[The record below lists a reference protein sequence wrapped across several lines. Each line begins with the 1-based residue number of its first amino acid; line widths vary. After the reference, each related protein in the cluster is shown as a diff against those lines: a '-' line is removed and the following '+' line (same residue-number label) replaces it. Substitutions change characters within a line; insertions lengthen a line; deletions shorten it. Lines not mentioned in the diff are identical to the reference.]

1 MEERTVHLK
10 IKVQSLVDEAK
21 NIRREANK
29 TSGKEK
35 WGLNHH
41 RTSVVR
47 PHTRHNL
54 LAYGILRGI
63 PYSVMEKK
71 CRETPD
77 FSGVSKIAKRFGASD
92 NDILEWIDDA
102 RKHLGLMQ
110 DAA

>member
-54 LAYGILRGI
+54 LAYGILRCI

-77 FSGVSKIAKRFGASD
+77 FSWVSKIAKRFGASD
-92 NDILEWIDDA
+92 ADILEWMEDA
-102 RKHLGLMQ
+102 KMHISGHQ
-110 DAA
+110 EAA

>member
-21 NIRREANK
+21 NIRKEANK
-29 TSGKEK
+29 TSGMAK

-47 PHTRHNL
+47 PNTRANL
-54 LAYGILRGI
+54 LAYGILRGT
-63 PYSVMEKK
+63 PYSAMEKK
-71 CRETPD
+71 CREAPD
-77 FSGVSKIAKRFGASD
+77 FAWVSKIAKRFGASD